1 MSYGTINPELLGLAK
16 QNLAKAADDEK
27 AAFVQA
33 GDPMMDPM
41 AAQGGGPPMDPMMGG
56 GGPPM
61 DPMMGGGGGPP
72 MPGGPPMDP
81 MMGGAPPMD
90 PMAALQ
96 PMIEQ
101 AVQAAMASQGG
112 GMGGDGGQIK
122 PKIDVNIEIMQIKK
136 ILAKI
141 SDALGIQIPAADMV
155 ATPEDLTAMAQG
167 NSAGAGALEGGGGP
181 SAISPPSPI
190 DPMGAAMPGAPGGGA
205 PGGAPKQAAWEN
217 GSADAAISS
226 QVITDSLQS
235 TANVAS
241 AWLSMQSAKQGG

>member
-41 AAQGGGPPMDPMMGG
+41 AGGGGAPPMDPMMGG
-56 GGPPM
+56 GPP
-61 DPMMGGGGGPP
+61 
-72 MPGGPPMDP
+72 PGGPPMDP
-81 MMGGAPPMD
+81 MAGGPPMDPMAGGAPPMD

-96 PMIEQ
+96 PMIQQ
-101 AVQAAMASQGG
+101 AVQAAMGG
-112 GMGGDGGQIK
+112 AGGGDGGQIK

-141 SDALGIQIPAADMV
+141 SDALGITIPAADMV

-190 DPMGAAMPGAPGGGA
+190 EPMGAAAPAA

-217 GSADAAISS
+217 GTADAAIST
-226 QVITDSLQS
+226 QVITDELQS
-235 TANVAS
+235 NANVAS
-241 AWLSMQSAKQGG
+241 AWLSMQSAKRGG